1 MGVYIFPQSSSIIIL
16 WKYFHNNKTDMDMI
30 TCKCFYNY
38 ANTALSQFNDTIY
51 RAEKSPLHEQ
61 PAFYSMIA

>member
-1 MGVYIFPQSSSIIIL
+1 
-16 WKYFHNNKTDMDMI
+16 MI